1 MICLSFGMDGVGRA
15 AASPR
20 PQDIRDAS
28 SAASEAP
35 QLARSLGLLDVTLY
49 IVTAGS
55 SLQWAA
61 TAAAAG
67 PSSLVVWLLAGLAM
81 FLPLAICV
89 VFLSSRYPDQGG
101 LYIWSK
107 RAFGP
112 FAGFMTGWMYWTSN
126 LPFFPAMLYFTAGSA
141 LFWSGRAD
149 TASRAS
155 PAYFIAFSVA
165 AIAVAAV
172 LNVRGLRRA
181 TLLNS
186 AGAIARWLGTL
197 LLVALGLS
205 TWWRYGPA
213 TTINRHTLIP
223 EPNLREV
230 QFWATIVFAWIGA
243 EGISLMGGEIRDPRR
258 TVPRALALAAP
269 MIVAVYLLGTAAVLL
284 SVSTQHTSALY
295 GVMDAISISAARL
308 GLVWLI
314 PLGVL
319 CVVFDRLGSVCLWLG
334 TVARLPFVA
343 GIDNYLPA
351 SFAKLH
357 PRHGSPAVAIWTQ
370 AALAVLFV
378 LLGQAGTSVSG
389 AYNVLVDM
397 MVAASLLP
405 FLPLFGAAI
414 KLSGATAVAGES
426 RIPGGRV
433 TVVVMGAVGMAT
445 STGAIV
451 LACVPAPGEEH
462 PTLAVLKVVGVTAA
476 VLLSGAALYAGGARR
491 ARRLERQARLALPV
505 TPA

>member
-1 MICLSFGMDGVGRA
+1 V
-15 AASPR
+15 
-20 PQDIRDAS
+20 
-28 SAASEAP
+28 SESP
-35 QLARSLGLLDVTLY
+35 QLTRSLGLFAVTLY

-67 PSSLVVWLLAGLAM
+67 PASLVVWVAVGLAM
-81 FLPLAICV
+81 FLPLSICV

-101 LYIWSK
+101 LYVWSK

-112 FAGFMTGWMYWTSN
+112 FAGFMTGWTYWTSN

-149 TASRAS
+149 AAARAS
-155 PAYFIAFSVA
+155 PAYFVTFSIAAILVA
-165 AIAVAAV
+165 AL
-172 LNVRGLRRA
+172 LNVRGLRHA
-181 TLLNS
+181 AWLNS
-186 AGAIARWLGTL
+186 AGAVARWVGTL
-197 LLVALGLS
+197 LLVALGLA
-205 TWWRYGPA
+205 TWRRFGPA
-213 TTINRHTLIP
+213 TAINRHSLMP
-223 EPNLREV
+223 GLHLSEV

-258 TVPRALALAAP
+258 TIPRALMLAAP
-269 MIVAVYLLGTAAVLL
+269 MIVAVYVLGTAAVL
-284 SVSTQHTSALY
+284 VSLPAQHTNALY

-308 GLVWLI
+308 GLAWLI

-343 GIDNYLPA
+343 GIDHYLPE
-351 SFAKLH
+351 SFARLH
-357 PRHGSPAVAIWTQ
+357 PRYGSPAIAIWTQ
-370 AALAVLFV
+370 ALLAAVFV
-378 LLGQAGTSVSG
+378 LLGQAGTSVRG

-414 KLSGATAVAGES
+414 ALSGGVPAAGEV
-426 RIPGGRV
+426 RIPGGRL
-433 TVVVMGAVGMAT
+433 TVIAMVALGMAT
-445 STGAIV
+445 SAGAIV

-462 PTLAVLKVVGVTAA
+462 PRLAVLKVVGVTAG
-476 VLLSGAALYAGGARR
+476 VLLSGTALYVLGRRR
-491 ARRLERQARLALPV
+491 ARRHRA
-505 TPA
+505 